1 MLVYMTDRFYN
12 PRDEGRIPYN
22 DPVHQL
28 RLGNPEKVRRSGRST
43 RDSMKIL
50 VTGGAG
56 FIGSAFV
63 RWRSRRPAGTSS
75 ISIS

>member
-12 PRDEGRIPYN
+12 PQDEGRIPYN
-22 DPVHQL
+22 DPSINYDWETQKKMNL
-28 RLGNPEKVRRSGRST
+28 
-43 RDSMKIL
+43 MKIL

-63 RWRSRRPAGTSS
+63 RMCIARNDLARSQSR
-75 ISIS
+75 